1 MFVNTDVP
9 NMNPWLDALVR
20 FGLPLVGL
28 YVVSRALWPLILRF
42 IDKIEA
48 RLQEA
53 LSEARAERLKAD
65 LERIEHYKW
74 AQQIAAQFAE
84 AIGKYNE
91 SNAATVREL
100 QRLHGDRK

>member
-1 MFVNTDVP
+1 MFVNNDIP

-20 FGLPLVGL
+20 FGLPVVGL
-28 YVVSRALWPLILRF
+28 YVVSRALWPQVLKF
-42 IDKIEA
+42 IDKTEA

-53 LSEARAERLKAD
+53 LAEARAERLKAD
-65 LERIEHYKW
+65 LERMEHYKW
-74 AQQIAAQFAE
+74 AQHISAQFAE

-100 QRLHGDRK
+100 QRLDNNRK